1 MTDAKEPKVI
11 KGIRGFIETEAAP
24 PFRIERYREIL
35 AAYDTL
41 TRERD
46 EAVKRRRE
54 IDDEAFDYAEQIETL
69 RTQLAAAR
77 EVIEFARIELGGE
90 ERDGSEH
97 THWCVACD
105 DHVDGNH
112 VVRNMLVAALRA
124 LEEDA

>member
-11 KGIRGFIETEAAP
+11 KEIRGFIETEAAP

-41 TRERD
+41 ARERD
-46 EAVKRRRE
+46 AARQ
-54 IDDEAFDYAEQIETL
+54 DAERL
-69 RTQLAAAR
+69 R
-77 EVIEFARIELGGE
+77 EVIDFARIELGGE

-105 DHVDGNH
+105 DHVDGNY
-112 VVRNMLVAALRA
+112 VVRNMLTAALTQ
-124 LEEDA
+124 EDA